1 MEIGGREKST
11 KDLLV
16 LFLGSTQYKYSTA
29 GCSPYVVGS
38 MVFREVTVLE
48 ESQLGELKIQV
59 RVGKLNNSK
68 DEVNGEMVK
77 FGCDIMMDWIWR
89 LCNMDLESDIV
100 PEIWRSGAVVPLY
113 KG

>member
-1 MEIGGREKST
+1 M
-11 KDLLV
+11 
-16 LFLGSTQYKYSTA
+16 
-29 GCSPYVVGS
+29 
-38 MVFREVTVLE
+38 
-48 ESQLGELKIQV
+48 
-59 RVGKLNNSK
+59 GKLNNSK